1 MTEKLIQ
8 NVIVAMQDSLTDEQL
23 QKLENVL
30 AINLHGME
38 VREECTQLVTSERHW
53 ERILKMYIASKRL
66 ENCAESTLLAYKR
79 CITLLFEGLNK
90 KIHEITT
97 NDLRYYLAMYQ
108 EQRHISLAYMETL
121 RHNISGFFGWATDE
135 GYINRNPAR
144 RLKRVKV
151 PQKIKKPY
159 TTEASER
166 YSKDRARRGNYGTA
180 L

>member
-66 ENCAESTLLAYKR
+66 ENCAESTLLAYKGA
-79 CITLLFEGLNK
+79 L
-90 KIHEITT
+90 H
-97 NDLRYYLAMYQ
+97 YYL
-108 EQRHISLAYMETL
+108 
-121 RHNISGFFGWATDE
+121 
-135 GYINRNPAR
+135 
-144 RLKRVKV
+144 
-151 PQKIKKPY
+151 
-159 TTEASER
+159 
-166 YSKDRARRGNYGTA
+166 RGSIRKSMRSQPMI
-180 L
+180 

>member
-53 ERILKMYIASKRL
+53 ERILKLYIASKRL
-66 ENCAESTLLAYKR
+66 ENCAESTLLAYNR
-79 CITLLFEGLNK
+79 CITLLFQGINK

-97 NDLRYYLAMYQ
+97 NDLRYYLAIYQ
-108 EQRHISLAYMETL
+108 ERRKISLAYLETL
-121 RHNISGFFGWATDE
+121 RHNISGFFSWATDE

-144 RLKRVKV
+144 RLKRVKGRRKSRNLTL
-151 PQKIKKPY
+151 QKN
-159 TTEASER
+159 
-166 YSKDRARRGNYGTA
+166 GNI
-180 L
+180 LKM